1 MRKKGSGLVAVA
13 RLAGVSTATV
23 SNVLNRPEL
32 VAPPTRERVVAA
44 LRELDYVRS
53 GAAVAL
59 RTGTSRLIGL
69 VVPDITNPF
78 YAAIAEGV
86 TAAADDAGYGVAL
99 CVNHD
104 DPARERR
111 QFDLLAQQRAA
122 GALVVP
128 LSAGSSR
135 LSTLRRVGTH
145 LVLVDRIAE
154 RDDGCSVAIDDVLGG
169 RLAVRH
175 LLALRGPRIALV
187 NGPRTIE
194 QCANRRAG
202 ARQELRRS
210 GVDPAGMAE
219 HTVEEMTIE
228 AGRRVGNHLAASGG
242 VDGVFCTNDQLATGV
257 IRGLADAG
265 VQVPDDVVVVGYG
278 DLALATEGPLP
289 LTTVSQPKQ
298 LMGRTAVETLVRE
311 IEDQEE
317 AGLEHQHSATLFQP
331 SLVVRDSAPAG

>member
-1 MRKKGSGLVAVA
+1 MQKKGGGLVAVA

-32 VAPPTRERVVAA
+32 VAPTTRERVHVA
-44 LRELDYVRS
+44 LRELDYVPS

-59 RTGTSRLIGL
+59 RTGTSRMIGL

-86 TAAADDAGYGVAL
+86 TAAADEARYGVAL

-111 QFDLLAQQRAA
+111 QFELLAQQRAV

-128 LSAGSSR
+128 LSAGASR

-175 LLALRGPRIALV
+175 LLALRGPRIAIV

-210 GVDPAGMAE
+210 GVDPAAMLE
-219 HTVEEMTIE
+219 LTVDEMTVD
-228 AGRRVGNHLAASGG
+228 AGRGAGRLLAASEG

-257 IRGLADAG
+257 IRGLADG
-265 VQVPDDVVVVGYG
+265 GTRVPDDVAVVGYG
-278 DLALATEGPLP
+278 DLALATAGPLP
-289 LTTVSQPKQ
+289 LTTVSQPKE

-311 IEDQEE
+311 IRDQEVD
-317 AGLEHQHSATLFQP
+317 GPPHQHSATLFQP
-331 SLVVRDSAPAG
+331 SLVVRDSAPAT